1 MKVMYRC
8 CVFVLLLLFSVPR
21 ASLGTAFEPIWER
34 DFTGPLDQTV
44 WDVLEGDSCAE
55 GIYGWVNN
63 EEQSY
68 DEAGVSIDGGSFVA
82 LGGAQRVTGI

>member
-1 MKVMYRC
+1 MYRC

-21 ASLGTAFEPIWER
+21 SSFGTAFEPIWER

-44 WDVLEGDSCAE
+44 WDVLEGDGCAE
-55 GIYGWVNN
+55 GSYSWVNN

-68 DEAGVSIDGGSFVA
+68 DEAGVLIGGGSFVA
-82 LGGAQRVTGI
+82 LGGAQRVAGI

>member
-1 MKVMYRC
+1 MYRC
-8 CVFVLLLLFSVPR
+8 CVFVLLLLVSVPR
-21 ASLGTAFEPIWER
+21 ASLGTACEPIWEG

-44 WDVLEGDSCAE
+44 WNVLEGEGCAE
-55 GIYGWVNN
+55 GIYGWVNK

-68 DEAGVSIDGGSFVA
+68 GEAGVSIDGGSFVA

>member
-1 MKVMYRC
+1 MGEGFHRSARPNGVE
-8 CVFVLLLLFSVPR
+8 F
-21 ASLGTAFEPIWER
+21 
-34 DFTGPLDQTV
+34 
-44 WDVLEGDSCAE
+44 LEGDGCAE

>member
-1 MKVMYRC
+1 MYRC

-21 ASLGTAFEPIWER
+21 ASLGTAFEPVLER

-44 WDVLEGDSCAE
+44 WDVLEGDGCAE
-55 GIYGWVNN
+55 GSYGWVNN

-68 DEAGVSIDGGSFVA
+68 DEAGLLNDGGSFVA